1 MGIRQSLS
9 NLERVG
15 EVATLAGINGKLLD
29 ERMHYHMQFGLD
41 HGRTQ
46 MVYVRNSS
54 GDDAK
59 KAIVTIFSPC
69 RVLKRGMFAG
79 LSKEQAVELLRLNEN
94 ILFARFG
101 IWETKTEIMV
111 VASID
116 HLLDTLDPEEFRAS
130 ALCVA
135 TAADDYE
142 RKYGKDDF

>member
-1 MGIRQSLS
+1 MSIRQSLA

-15 EVATLAGINGKLLD
+15 EVATLAGINGKLIEEL
-29 ERMHYHMQFGLD
+29 MHYHMQFGLD

-46 MVYVRNSS
+46 VVYVRSAS
-54 GDDAK
+54 RDETK
-59 KAIVTIFSPC
+59 KAIITIFSPC
-69 RVLKRGMFAG
+69 RILKKGLFAG
-79 LSKEQAVELLRLNEN
+79 LSKDQAVELLRLNEN
-94 ILFARFG
+94 TLFARFG
-101 IWETKTEIMV
+101 IWENKTQIMV

-135 TAADDYE
+135 AAADDYE